1 MATLTVN
8 FTTSLNAVKYR
19 VKYRVV
25 GTLNYTTAYT
35 TTSPY
40 TLTVNCGAA
49 YEGTVESICVEG
61 IPCNRYEIT
70 NTGSSTGVLSYTD
83 CSTGLPA
90 EVAISAYA
98 TFYVCSRN
106 TPVDSGA
113 ASTLTTVQ
121 QVAQES
127 CLSPVPEEGSG
138 PAYWTAAATACAYYY
153 VVSVCPSSTNTT
165 LPPNNEV
172 KSNTPIP
179 IGTVVQL
186 TGSPYVDGCY
196 TITANG
202 TLLTSAVTVAQTF
215 SNCNACIA

>member
-8 FTTSLNAVKYR
+8 FTTSANAVKYR

-49 YEGTVESICVEG
+49 YEGTVEAICVEG
-61 IPCNRYEIT
+61 IPCNRYEVT
-70 NTGSSTGVLSYTD
+70 NTGDEVGILSYTD

-90 EVAISAYA
+90 ETDISAYS

-106 TPVDSGA
+106 TPVQSGA
-113 ASTLTTVQ
+113 AAPQTGVQ
-121 QVAQES
+121 QVAQAS
-127 CLSPVPEEGSG
+127 CISPVPEEGSG
-138 PAYWTAAATACAYYY
+138 PAYWTAAATPCAYYY

-186 TGSPYVDGCY
+186 TGVPYVEGCY

-202 TLLTSAVTVAQTF
+202 TVQTSAVTVAQTF
-215 SNCNACIA
+215 SNCAACLA